1 MTRGGISGNLITRRP
16 NTDWM
21 LAQVQSSVLG
31 FPRMGKL
38 RDLKKATEAY
48 WGGKLSQDELRAEGK
63 RLRLEHWK
71 IQKDAGVDVIP
82 SNDFAYYD
90 QVLDH
95 IQMFNAIPER
105 YSKHGLNTLDEY
117 FAMGRGH
124 QKDGIDVPSLE
135 MVKWFDSNYHY
146 VKPTLQDNQTFK
158 LADQPK
164 AVRHFKEA
172 KDAGITT
179 RPVVLGPVSF
189 LHLGKADR
197 GQSVDP
203 ITLLDKLL
211 PVYEDLLKQLKSA
224 GAETV
229 QIDEPVLVFDLPAKT
244 RNAFKPAY
252 EKLAALQGSSGP
264 QLVLATYFGDVVHN
278 LDVIK
283 SSLQGTYAFHVD
295 LVRHPEQLDKVI
307 ETLGPKQ
314 ILSAGVVDGR
324 NIWKNNMKNSVEIVE
339 TAIQKLGKERVIV
352 GTSSSLLHTPHTLE
366 SEKNLDAEVKD
377 WFAFACE
384 KAKEVAII
392 AKAVTEGPASVKAE
406 LDANA
411 KSMQSRA
418 TSKRTNNPEVKKRQE
433 AVSKAMY
440 ERKSGF
446 PTRYAAQKTHLSL
459 PMFPTTTIGSFPQTK
474 DIRIMRNKF
483 TKGEITPK
491 EYEEFIEK
499 EIRDVIAIQDELE
512 LDVYVHGEPERN
524 DMVQYFGERLDGYVF
539 TTHAWVQSYGSR
551 CVRPPIIVEQVRRLR
566 LQEAH
571 EGPSSSLSLC
581 VTRLLTLRRLVS
593 TSSRSTSR
601 LSVRVCP
608 CALALSLSTAGVEDS
623 TQIHSHFCYSEFQ
636 DFFHAIAALDADVLS
651 IENSKSDAKLL
662 KVFIDEAYPR
672 HIGPGV
678 YDIHSPRVPSEQEIK
693 DRVSEM
699 LQYLKPDQLWI
710 NPDCGL
716 KTRQWKETKEALS
729 NMVAAAQAYRQQ
741 HSNTSTAALQ
751 LCFTRMISTIILG
764 VERLNG
770 ALTAIALRRIGCSS
784 MMGSDNEKDRSL
796 SLDVLA
802 LAYAFAWTGT
812 MKHIEGSQSTHLTF
826 LIRSPRTQRLIIHID
841 HHELPTLATFYRTS
855 YSSPPPPL
863 PPPPKTN
870 PGSPQETEE
879 DSSTM
884 PTPRPTR
891 PTICCPAL
899 LPSSHHADLS
909 PRVDSPDP
917 PSRMIPPNTL
927 DAVLLTA
934 ATLPPDHPHALGHV
948 LRTSASGDE
957 RGGGEGLDGFPFF
970 RLEIETEGF
979 AFVFFG
985 LEGKKEEGECEG
997 GFGEWGFGGGVVSA
1011 GGGGGGGGGGD
1022 GGWGGRCC
1030 RVGWCRRGILA
1041 GACLGVCRLS
1051 GGGRFSRDFLLLGIC
1066 LFLPLLV
1073 ANSASA
1079 DRHLWSRF
1087 ARVPLPQSTSSPNLL
1102 VRQRRV
1108 SLPLRRTQSIFGL
1121 SSTVA
1126 TSKPRS
1132 KTISCDSSSTW
1143 QNTLRH
1149 PATNNIQSIPR
1160 AGAESTH
1167 SNDSEAT
1174 LKAGPAKPIQ
1184 ECRPTSHVSEGMHLH
1199 TMDIHEQL
1207 RSMSALSD
1215 EMEEADSLLL
1225 PSHAWTFHHRER
1237 RNAYD
1242 PSAFSRHT
1250 HMRSTTNP
1258 QDLRRVL
1265 SPAASSVYSRPAS
1278 LAVDRCD
1285 EQDRPP
1291 YEIPSVDGT
1300 LAADWP
1306 LQPPL
1311 ESTVA
1316 NSGPAFEKFELPNT
1330 SPSTPQKDAQLDTP
1344 LSTKGKAPTGDQRSS
1359 IKHTPRSRAA
1369 SLRSKK
1375 SSSTLTTSSIRERLF
1390 KRFSPPKKAV
1400 KKRRSIF
1407 KFLRAGSGKQQVRS
1421 ISSPILRKKP
1431 SQTAGIFDGPS
1442 DDPEL
1447 LTVQYEL
1454 TENPQ
1459 HTNRSASVSNLTAA
1473 RRNTSSHL
1481 SVLNDLQRRPSLAEY
1496 EKQLTA
1502 LGDDRRRP
1510 SSVDLQ
1516 KLQEVEEDDRRGS
1529 LLLRQKLTRAK
1540 PLEEESTGG
1549 LMAQA
1554 LEKHQQEK
1562 ALFRSVS
1569 KQKES
1574 LHAKLAQAAHHAHPH
1589 LHPRGQ
1595 TPVLA
1600 ASGTSLPSIAV
1611 HDESPGPSAKPVP
1624 ILDPAH
1630 GQTSSHLVPPEASVA
1645 GSSRYASTTASFQTA
1660 SSRRISPAPV
1670 PPELSLG
1677 RQPKRI
1683 GTSLHSWS
1691 RFPSHTRAERCG
1703 SAGRP
1708 DDVIAKDFAMD
1719 MSTRELK
1726 ALEEGIAVVRPCS
1739 AESRESSDVC
1749 HQGRLHL
1756 HDLEHDLEET
1766 VRKDVEY
1773 VEAEA
1778 HKLSR
1783 QLREDVEYVEEEA
1796 GKLEKE
1802 LHEDVEMVE
1811 EQAERLERR
1820 ILHDVEHIEEEAG
1833 KLMHHGHHHRGDKAV
1848 LDNDLFRKGSLF
1860 KTDMAHPHLKRDSTF
1875 MMDPLENARQDSLP
1889 GNTSSGHMGI
1899 FDGTAESNMPSKI
1912 PSKAEVFSDLYKQCL
1927 KRSESNASNPRVLD
1941 KPNASGNGTTEM
1953 PPPTLKPVKP
1963 RSPQLPNQINPQSS
1977 VKRFPSVTVVDDRKG
1992 HSRSVSLISVKV
2004 GANAG
2009 IYRSS
2014 TNDLLELLQERER
2027 EERERLLS
2035 GSESIR

>member
-1 MTRGGISGNLITRRP
+1 
-16 NTDWM
+16 
-21 LAQVQSSVLG
+21 
-31 FPRMGKL
+31 
-38 RDLKKATEAY
+38 
-48 WGGKLSQDELRAEGK
+48 
-63 RLRLEHWK
+63 
-71 IQKDAGVDVIP
+71 
-82 SNDFAYYD
+82 
-90 QVLDH
+90 
-95 IQMFNAIPER
+95 
-105 YSKHGLNTLDEY
+105 
-117 FAMGRGH
+117 
-124 QKDGIDVPSLE
+124 
-135 MVKWFDSNYHY
+135 
-146 VKPTLQDNQTFK
+146 
-158 LADQPK
+158 
-164 AVRHFKEA
+164 
-172 KDAGITT
+172 
-179 RPVVLGPVSF
+179 
-189 LHLGKADR
+189 
-197 GQSVDP
+197 
-203 ITLLDKLL
+203 
-211 PVYEDLLKQLKSA
+211 
-224 GAETV
+224 
-229 QIDEPVLVFDLPAKT
+229 
-244 RNAFKPAY
+244 
-252 EKLAALQGSSGP
+252 
-264 QLVLATYFGDVVHN
+264 
-278 LDVIK
+278 
-283 SSLQGTYAFHVD
+283 
-295 LVRHPEQLDKVI
+295 
-307 ETLGPKQ
+307 
-314 ILSAGVVDGR
+314 
-324 NIWKNNMKNSVEIVE
+324 
-339 TAIQKLGKERVIV
+339 
-352 GTSSSLLHTPHTLE
+352 
-366 SEKNLDAEVKD
+366 
-377 WFAFACE
+377 
-384 KAKEVAII
+384 
-392 AKAVTEGPASVKAE
+392 
-406 LDANA
+406 
-411 KSMQSRA
+411 
-418 TSKRTNNPEVKKRQE
+418 
-433 AVSKAMY
+433 
-440 ERKSGF
+440 
-446 PTRYAAQKTHLSL
+446 
-459 PMFPTTTIGSFPQTK
+459 
-474 DIRIMRNKF
+474 
-483 TKGEITPK
+483 
-491 EYEEFIEK
+491 
-499 EIRDVIAIQDELE
+499 
-512 LDVYVHGEPERN
+512 
-524 DMVQYFGERLDGYVF
+524 
-539 TTHAWVQSYGSR
+539 
-551 CVRPPIIVEQVRRLR
+551 
-566 LQEAH
+566 
-571 EGPSSSLSLC
+571 
-581 VTRLLTLRRLVS
+581 
-593 TSSRSTSR
+593 
-601 LSVRVCP
+601 
-608 CALALSLSTAGVEDS
+608 
-623 TQIHSHFCYSEFQ
+623 
-636 DFFHAIAALDADVLS
+636 
-651 IENSKSDAKLL
+651 
-662 KVFIDEAYPR
+662 
-672 HIGPGV
+672 
-678 YDIHSPRVPSEQEIK
+678 
-693 DRVSEM
+693 
-699 LQYLKPDQLWI
+699 
-710 NPDCGL
+710 
-716 KTRQWKETKEALS
+716 
-729 NMVAAAQAYRQQ
+729 
-741 HSNTSTAALQ
+741 
-751 LCFTRMISTIILG
+751 
-764 VERLNG
+764 
-770 ALTAIALRRIGCSS
+770 
-784 MMGSDNEKDRSL
+784 
-796 SLDVLA
+796 
-802 LAYAFAWTGT
+802 
-812 MKHIEGSQSTHLTF
+812 
-826 LIRSPRTQRLIIHID
+826 
-841 HHELPTLATFYRTS
+841 
-855 YSSPPPPL
+855 
-863 PPPPKTN
+863 
-870 PGSPQETEE
+870 
-879 DSSTM
+879 
-884 PTPRPTR
+884 
-891 PTICCPAL
+891 
-899 LPSSHHADLS
+899 
-909 PRVDSPDP
+909 
-917 PSRMIPPNTL
+917 MIPPNTL

-957 RGGGEGLDGFPFF
+957 RGGGEGLDGC
-970 RLEIETEGF
+970 E
-979 AFVFFG
+979 
-985 LEGKKEEGECEG
+985 KEERREKEREFVEGIIKSPSLGWKLKRKVLPSSSSVWRGRRRRGSARELLGGRGKDGEGSVGFDADARVLGSGDLEVGLFLQEEEEEEEEGMEDGVEG
-997 GFGEWGFGGGVVSA
+997 GEEGDA
-1011 GGGGGGGGGGD
+1011 GS
-1022 GGWGGRCC
+1022 GRCARNHQHHHLKLPS
-1030 RVGWCRRGILA
+1030 RVVQEGDFGRSVFGS
-1041 GACLGVCRLS
+1041 LS
-1051 GGGRFSRDFLLLGIC
+1051 PEWWRPIFSRPSSLVQVKSDQNRSFGAELPSP
-1066 LFLPLLV
+1066 LPLNGAV
-1073 ANSASA
+1073 KGRS
-1079 DRHLWSRF
+1079 

-1562 ALFRSVS
+1562 ALFRSAS

-1726 ALEEGIAVVRPCS
+1726 ALEEGIAGSPTS
-1739 AESRESSDVC
+1739 KTSSRNRRLPRSRSTMFSGIARYYSNIFSSDSSMVQNRRTSVIKGGWLANPDLELLSPPTSNEPTFP
-1749 HQGRLHL
+1749 HHDHSFKQHL